1 MKDLIKKHRD
11 KLKPIAWVLL
21 LLGILKISAYP
32 VVNSLVAL
40 IGYILMVG
48 SILEGEDSK
57 RNKIK
62 NILETLAW
70 VLLLIGIIITSSPLR
85 ISASVVGAILIV
97 CSILVGGYSMKIIE
111 PLTST
116 WKRAI
121 WSVVFLIVLNGI
133 LMEWTAINFSTQP
146 HQTGWEFVG
155 MIMLAGVIIPSS
167 LLVTS
172 FIGLWFETIKIKL
185 FFWISIFIVPALMFA
200 AWIMIILMKAL
211 GLVGV

>member
-167 LLVTS
+167 LFVTS
-172 FIGLWFETIKIKL
+172 FIGLWFEKIKIKL
-185 FFWISIFIVPALMFA
+185 FFWIAVLILLGWVGTI
-200 AWIMIILMKAL
+200 WINSSSSWS
-211 GLVGV
+211 

>member
-133 LMEWTAINFSTQP
+133 LMEWTAINFSTEP
-146 HQTGWEFVG
+146 HQTGWQFAG
-155 MIMLAGVIIPSS
+155 MIWLAIVTIPSS

-172 FIGLWFETIKIKL
+172 FIGLWFEKIKIKL
-185 FFWISIFIVPALMFA
+185 FFWIAVLILLGSVGPIWIFA
-200 AWIMIILMKAL
+200 
-211 GLVGV
+211 

>member
-85 ISASVVGAILIV
+85 ISASVVGALLIV

-146 HQTGWEFVG
+146 HQTGWQFTG
-155 MIMLAGVIIPSS
+155 MIMLASVTIPSS
-167 LLVTS
+167 LFVTS
-172 FIGLWFETIKIKL
+172 FIGLWFEKIKIKL
-185 FFWISIFIVPALMFA
+185 FFWIAVLILLGWVGTI
-200 AWIMIILMKAL
+200 WINSSSSWS
-211 GLVGV
+211 

>member
-70 VLLLIGIIITSSPLR
+70 VLLLIGIVITSSPLR

-133 LMEWTAINFSTQP
+133 LMEWTAINFSTEP
-146 HQTGWEFVG
+146 HQTGWEFMG

-167 LLVTS
+167 LFVTS
-172 FIGLWFETIKIKL
+172 FIGLWFEKIKIKL
-185 FFWISIFIVPALMFA
+185 FFWIAVLILLGWVGPI
-200 AWIMIILMKAL
+200 WINSLSSWFN
-211 GLVGV
+211 

>member
-146 HQTGWEFVG
+146 HQTGWQFTG
-155 MIMLAGVIIPSS
+155 MIMLASVTIPSS
-167 LLVTS
+167 LFVTS
-172 FIGLWFETIKIKL
+172 FIGLWFEKIKIKL
-185 FFWISIFIVPALMFA
+185 FFWIAVLILLGWVGPI
-200 AWIMIILMKAL
+200 WINSSSSWS
-211 GLVGV
+211 

>member
-133 LMEWTAINFSTQP
+133 LMEWTAINFSTEP
-146 HQTGWEFVG
+146 HQTGWEFMG

-167 LLVTS
+167 LFVTS
-172 FIGLWFETIKIKL
+172 FIGLWFEKIKIKL
-185 FFWISIFIVPALMFA
+185 FFWIAVLILLGWVGPI
-200 AWIMIILMKAL
+200 WINSSSSWS
-211 GLVGV
+211 

>member
-146 HQTGWEFVG
+146 HQTGWEFAG

-167 LLVTS
+167 LFVTS
-172 FIGLWFETIKIKL
+172 FIGLWFEKIKIKL
-185 FFWISIFIVPALMFA
+185 FFWIAVLILLGWVGTI
-200 AWIMIILMKAL
+200 WINSSSSWS
-211 GLVGV
+211 

>member
-40 IGYILMVG
+40 IGCILMVG

-146 HQTGWEFVG
+146 HQTGWEFAG

-167 LLVTS
+167 LFVTS
-172 FIGLWFETIKIKL
+172 FIGLWFEKIKIKL
-185 FFWISIFIVPALMFA
+185 FFWIAVLILLGWVGPI
-200 AWIMIILMKAL
+200 WINSLSSWS
-211 GLVGV
+211 

>member
-146 HQTGWEFVG
+146 HQTGWQFTG
-155 MIMLAGVIIPSS
+155 MIMLASVTIPSS
-167 LLVTS
+167 LFVTS
-172 FIGLWFETIKIKL
+172 FIGLWFEKIKIKL
-185 FFWISIFIVPALMFA
+185 FFWIAVLILLGWVGLI
-200 AWIMIILMKAL
+200 WINSSSSWS
-211 GLVGV
+211 

>member
-85 ISASVVGAILIV
+85 ISASVVGALLIV

-146 HQTGWEFVG
+146 HQTGWEFAG

-167 LLVTS
+167 LFVTS
-172 FIGLWFETIKIKL
+172 FIGLWFEKIKIKL
-185 FFWISIFIVPALMFA
+185 FFWIAVLILLGWVGPI
-200 AWIMIILMKAL
+200 WINSSSSWS
-211 GLVGV
+211 

>member
-62 NILETLAW
+62 NILVTLAW
-70 VLLLIGIIITSSPLR
+70 VLLLIGIVITSSPLR

-167 LLVTS
+167 LFVTS
-172 FIGLWFETIKIKL
+172 FIGLWFEKIKIKL
-185 FFWISIFIVPALMFA
+185 FFWIAVLILLGSVGPIWIFA
-200 AWIMIILMKAL
+200 
-211 GLVGV
+211 

>member
-133 LMEWTAINFSTQP
+133 LMEWTAINFSTEP
-146 HQTGWEFVG
+146 HQTGWEFMG

-167 LLVTS
+167 LFVTS
-172 FIGLWFETIKIKL
+172 FIGLWFEKIKIKL
-185 FFWISIFIVPALMFA
+185 FFWIAVLILLGWVGTI
-200 AWIMIILMKAL
+200 WINSSSSWS
-211 GLVGV
+211 

>member
-133 LMEWTAINFSTQP
+133 LMEWTAINFSTEP
-146 HQTGWEFVG
+146 HQTGWEFAG
-155 MIMLAGVIIPSS
+155 MIWLASVTIPSS

-172 FIGLWFETIKIKL
+172 FIGLWFEKIKIKL
-185 FFWISIFIVPALMFA
+185 FFWIAVLILLGSVGPIWIFA
-200 AWIMIILMKAL
+200 
-211 GLVGV
+211 

>member
-70 VLLLIGIIITSSPLR
+70 VLLLIGIVITSSPLR

-133 LMEWTAINFSTQP
+133 LMEWTAINFSTEP
-146 HQTGWEFVG
+146 HQTGWEFMG

-167 LLVTS
+167 LFVTS
-172 FIGLWFETIKIKL
+172 FIGLWFEKIKIKL
-185 FFWISIFIVPALMFA
+185 FFWIAVLILLGWVGTI
-200 AWIMIILMKAL
+200 WINSSSSWS
-211 GLVGV
+211 

>member
-70 VLLLIGIIITSSPLR
+70 VLLLIGI
-85 ISASVVGAILIV
+85 
-97 CSILVGGYSMKIIE
+97 
-111 PLTST
+111 
-116 WKRAI
+116 
-121 WSVVFLIVLNGI
+121 
-133 LMEWTAINFSTQP
+133 
-146 HQTGWEFVG
+146 
-155 MIMLAGVIIPSS
+155 
-167 LLVTS
+167 
-172 FIGLWFETIKIKL
+172 
-185 FFWISIFIVPALMFA
+185 
-200 AWIMIILMKAL
+200 
-211 GLVGV
+211 